1 MISITEI
8 QKFLKGRITLNE
20 SLAQFTTF
28 RIGGVADYY
37 VEPADADDALNIVRY
52 LNKQGFPYYVMG
64 NGSNVLISDEGIR
77 GAVINTETSFNYLR
91 LEGNKI
97 VSGSGVKIAK
107 FVDFAIQNSFAGV
120 EMLAG
125 IPATIG
131 GALVMNAGCYGGE
144 SSTYVTSVKAIVGND
159 LKKLTKEEC
168 EFKYR
173 GSILKGTVILEAEFE
188 LPMGNKEEITK
199 RRKEL
204 LLHRN
209 ETQPVEVPNAGCV
222 FKNPKDNKAAILI
235 QECGLKGVK
244 YGGAMVSPKHANFI
258 VNAGNA
264 TANDVVE
271 LVKIIKKTVKDKT
284 GYDLEM
290 EVKLIGF
297 EEVLI

>member
-1 MISITEI
+1 LISITEI

-37 VEPADADDALNIVRY
+37 VEPADADDAVNIVRY
-52 LNKQGFPYYVMG
+52 LNKQGVPFYVMG

-77 GAVINTETSFNYLR
+77 GVVINTETSFNYLR

-97 VSGSGVKIAK
+97 ISGSGVKIAK

-144 SSTYVTSVKAIVGND
+144 TSTYVTSVTAIVGSD
-159 LKKLTKEEC
+159 LKKLSKQDC
-168 EFKYR
+168 EFRYR
-173 GSILKGTVILEAEFE
+173 GSNLKGTVILEAEFE
-188 LPMGNKEEITK
+188 LPKGNKEEITK
-199 RRKEL
+199 KRKEL

-209 ETQPVEVPNAGCV
+209 DTQPVEVPNAGCV

-235 QECGLKGVK
+235 QECGLKGTS

-258 VNAGNA
+258 VNTGNA